1 MKNKVFIIQLLYALT
16 TAIVLLIIAM
26 LFYPGGTFFDPHAN
40 SYRFFEN
47 FLSHLGREVSYIG
60 IDNTVSKILFK
71 SSIYLIG
78 GSFIVY
84 FFAIPFYFK
93 NHRKSYRLTKASTLI
108 VLIAAIAFVGIGYFS
123 IDPATKYYHLMCVKL
138 SFYSFFISCFL
149 QTFAVYFHP
158 LMTKKMFISYLSFT
172 TILLAYNLLIQF
184 GPKPNSNYDSLIL
197 QVTAQKIIATAFFV
211 NFYIQGF
218 ELVKVLKRG

>member
-1 MKNKVFIIQLLYALT
+1 MFILKGVYSNLSIILYNKLNFISLNIFLVKIDENKVFIIQLLYALT
-16 TAIVLLIIAM
+16 IAVVLLIIAM

-84 FFAIPFYFK
+84 FFCHPFLF
-93 NHRKSYRLTKASTLI
+93 
-108 VLIAAIAFVGIGYFS
+108 
-123 IDPATKYYHLMCVKL
+123 
-138 SFYSFFISCFL
+138 
-149 QTFAVYFHP
+149 
-158 LMTKKMFISYLSFT
+158 
-172 TILLAYNLLIQF
+172 
-184 GPKPNSNYDSLIL
+184 
-197 QVTAQKIIATAFFV
+197 
-211 NFYIQGF
+211 
-218 ELVKVLKRG
+218 